1 MTTLVLALPNITL
14 PFFLETDAFG
24 ISMGAILMQWGHPHA
39 FFSKS
44 FSPRLLHAS
53 IYVREL
59 HAITFAVHKWRQYL
73 LDHKFTILTDHCSL
87 KDLMAQLIQ
96 TPAQQYHLTKLLRVW
111 LWYSIQI
118 WCFKCHCWCPL
129 ETWSCNERW
138 MFHPVHSS
146 LHFPQR
152 IETCLAFQSNFQI
165 IMDVT
170 SAGFD

>member
-1 MTTLVLALPNITL
+1 MMTTLVLALPNITL

-44 FSPRLLHAS
+44 FSPHLLHAS

-96 TPAQQYHLTKLLRVW
+96 TPAQQYHLTKLLRV
-111 LWYSIQI
+111 
-118 WCFKCHCWCPL
+118 
-129 ETWSCNERW
+129 
-138 MFHPVHSS
+138 
-146 LHFPQR
+146 
-152 IETCLAFQSNFQI
+152 
-165 IMDVT
+165 
-170 SAGFD
+170 